1 MFDQFK
7 NLQGLAGILKNAD
20 QFREQFKQLNEELAR
35 HRIDAETGGGAVR
48 VTVSG
53 GLRVISIEVDP
64 TMLGTLVNLENADDR
79 DLAQQLIAGAVNAAL
94 EKAKQ
99 HVSEEMTKRA
109 QEMGLPIPPGTDLS
123 QLLGGMG

>member
-20 QFREQFKQLNEELAR
+20 QFRDQFKQLNDELAD
-35 HRIDAETGGGAVR
+35 HRINAETGGGAVR

-53 GLRVISIEVDP
+53 ALRIINIEVDP
-64 TMLGTLVNLENADDR
+64 TMLGSLVDLENADDR

-99 HVSEEMTKRA
+99 HVSEEMARRA
-109 QEMGLPIPPGTDLS
+109 QEMGLPIPPGTDLT
-123 QLLGGMG
+123 QLLG